1 MMEITGKTKLFGI
14 IADPVDHVRAPMVF
28 NPAFHD
34 RNIDAVLVPIH
45 ILPQHLKETLTA
57 MAQLPNMGGV
67 AVTIPHKMTAAKL
80 CDQLGVAAEVTGAV
94 NAIRFEQGRLIGD
107 NFDGKGFV
115 AGLKGEGHDPREKNA
130 VLIGAGGAAR
140 AIAMALA
147 EAGVGRLSIVNRS
160 LAKAEDLKAL
170 ILAHFP
176 DYSVDAAMITQID
189 TIKKGADLLINATS
203 LGLHETDAL
212 PVDLEGVA
220 IGTIIADII
229 MVPEMTK
236 WLTDA
241 RDRGLT
247 IHKGRHM
254 LDYQKDLIANFL
266 GAWS

>member
-1 MMEITGKTKLFGI
+1 MTEITGKTKLFGV

-28 NPAFHD
+28 NPVFQD
-34 RNIDAVLVPIH
+34 RNIDAVLVPMH
-45 ILPQHLKETLTA
+45 ILPQHLDNTLTA
-57 MAQLPNMGGV
+57 LARMPNMGGV

-115 AGLKGEGHDPREKNA
+115 AGLKGEGHDPSGKHA
-130 VLIGAGGAAR
+130 MLIGAGGAAR

-170 ILAHFP
+170 ILSHFSI
-176 DYSVDAAMITQID
+176 SVDATEITQID
-189 TIKKGADLLINATS
+189 TIKTGVDLLINATS
-203 LGLHETDAL
+203 LGLHEADAL
-212 PVDLEGVA
+212 PVDLDGVD

-236 WLTDA
+236 WLTA
-241 RDRGLT
+241 AADRGLT

-254 LDYQKDLIANFL
+254 LDYQKDLIANFI